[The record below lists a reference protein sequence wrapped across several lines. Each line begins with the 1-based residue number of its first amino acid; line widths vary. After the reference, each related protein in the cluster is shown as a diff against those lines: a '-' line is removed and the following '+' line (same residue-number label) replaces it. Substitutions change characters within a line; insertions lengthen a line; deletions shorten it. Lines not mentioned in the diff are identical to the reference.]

1 MSGIQEALNP
11 YFLDEHLSS
20 VLKVLP
26 GTGNA
31 MFKEQPSGL
40 KQLGKFESW
49 ELGVGTVGEGAS
61 GHGKHGS

>member
-1 MSGIQEALNP
+1 
-11 YFLDEHLSS
+11 
-20 VLKVLP
+20 
-26 GTGNA
+26 